1 MWFSVWPPKDQ
12 KGNMVHDEN
21 SKQYNTWLKGQT
33 KKQNPN
39 TYITIS
45 RNALYNGL
53 KYIYIPYK
61 TFFKI
66 RR

>member
-1 MWFSVWPPKDQ
+1 
-12 KGNMVHDEN
+12 MVRDEN

-45 RNALYNGL
+45 KNALYNGL
-53 KYIYIPYK
+53 KNENVPYK
-61 TFFKI
+61 TFKN
-66 RR
+66 